1 MQKRKLNQKII
12 KKKSGLMRKR
22 ELKNVEWTILIVAV
36 ILCVIG
42 LVALFSATQETEH
55 ADFNKQC
62 IWFVVSLVIM
72 VGAMLVDYEMLVK
85 ISPVIY
91 GMFIILLIG
100 VLFTPEI
107 NGATSWFDIGFFSFQ
122 PGEFAK
128 IFVIL
133 FLALA
138 INKIQERGK
147 QEINRPTRLLA
158 LLAILGVPVLLIIKQ
173 PDFGTAAAYIVAA
186 ALMIIAAG
194 IDKRYIIA
202 TIILVAISVPLVYNF
217 ILPDHAKQRIDIFLN
232 PEADPRGAG
241 YNIIQSKLAIGAG
254 GLTGMGLLKGNQTQ
268 LGYLYPKTTDFIFA
282 VVGEEMGFIIAG
294 TVIILYVLL
303 ITKSLYVAKTAKDE
317 LGSLIATGITGIF
330 LFHVVENI
338 GMVMGL
344 LPITGV
350 PLPFISYG
358 GSSLMTNFMLIGIL
372 LNISSKRQKTIFVK

>member
-1 MQKRKLNQKII
+1 
-12 KKKSGLMRKR
+12 MRKR
-22 ELKNVEWTILIVAV
+22 ELKNIEWSILIIAI
-36 ILCVIG
+36 ILCIIG

-55 ADFNKQC
+55 DDFNKQC

-72 VGAMLVDYEMLVK
+72 VGVMLIDYETLVK
-85 ISPVIY
+85 MSPIFY
-91 GMFIILLIG
+91 GLFIVLLIG

-133 FLALA
+133 FLAMA
-138 INKIQERGK
+138 ITKIQERGK
-147 QEINRPTRLLA
+147 GEINRPTRLLV
-158 LLAILGVPVLLIIKQ
+158 LLAILGVPVLLIVKQ
-173 PDFGTAAAYIVAA
+173 PDLGTAAAFVVAA
-186 ALMIIAAG
+186 ALMVISAG

-202 TIILVAISVPLVYNF
+202 TIILVVVSVPIVYNF
-217 ILPDHAKQRIDIFLN
+217 LLPEHAKSRIDIFLN
-232 PEADPRGAG
+232 PESDPRGAG

-268 LGYLYPKTTDFIFA
+268 LGFLYPKTTDFIYA
-282 VVGEEMGFIIAG
+282 VIGEEMGFIIAG
-294 TVIILYVLL
+294 AVIILYVVL
-303 ITKSLYVAKTAKDE
+303 ITKCIYVAKTAKDE
-317 LGSLIATGITGIF
+317 AGSLIAIGITGVF
-330 LFHVVENI
+330 LFHVLENI

-350 PLPFISYG
+350 PLPFVSYG
-358 GSSLMTNFMLIGIL
+358 GSSLITNFICIGIL